1 MADAVTQ
8 PQPPTPA
15 LDPELLAIL
24 VCPISHGPL
33 VQRGDRLICVESR
46 KAYRIEDGIP
56 IMLVEEATDVPE
68 SELLDLKQGKMSG
81 PSKEQYPAE

>member
-1 MADAVTQ
+1 MAATAQ
-8 PQPPTPA
+8 PQPETPG

-33 VQRGDRLICVESR
+33 IQRGNRLICIESR

-68 SELLDLKQGKMSG
+68 SELLDLKQREKSG
-81 PSKEQYPAE
+81 PSREQYPAE

>member
-1 MADAVTQ
+1 MAATAQ
-8 PQPPTPA
+8 PQPDTPA

-33 VQRGDRLICVESR
+33 VQKGNRLICALSK

-68 SELLDLKQGKMSG
+68 SELLDLKHRENSG
-81 PSKEQYPAE
+81 PKDQYPAE